1 MQSIAEVSKKPK
13 KRTQSPEYDSDNLW
27 DATSSEEEEESE
39 EGTITSPQLGSI
51 LNRQL

>member
-13 KRTQSPEYDSDNLW
+13 KRTHSPEYDSDNLW

-39 EGTITSPQLGSI
+39 EGQ
-51 LNRQL
+51 